1 MQALSDIIEEAQQ
14 IVVHVLHVVQLRHIV
29 GDVESKIE
37 PTFAL
42 QCVLKYFEPLICNRT
57 SRAVS
62 SQLKMRVTREVP
74 ILTRD

>member
-42 QCVLKYFEPLICNRT
+42 QCVLKYLHY
-57 SRAVS
+57 
-62 SQLKMRVTREVP
+62 LH
-74 ILTRD
+74 

>member
-14 IVVHVLHVVQLRHIV
+14 IVVHVLHVVRLRHIV

-42 QCVLKYFEPLICNRT
+42 QCVLKYLHY
-57 SRAVS
+57 
-62 SQLKMRVTREVP
+62 LH
-74 ILTRD
+74 